1 MIVDP
6 QSRAVQE
13 RGRPAFHG
21 KGSEARLRA
30 SKDDELQE
38 LQLWPSATTRQT
50 LKPLGPRFP
59 PEGFYDLSI
68 SKRKAQRAINT
79 RTRPVRPGHDD
90 GVAAKDLQVRLPKV
104 RPKNL
109 AHAHCR
115 RSRLWMYEYATGYSP
130 AGGRR
135 ELRRSAVS
143 ILPKLSVC
151 ERARSQLHACLSV
164 CLSAHAPAQSAH
176 LAIRFIHPSPPAS
189 QAKLKLK
196 PPVAVDR

>member
-1 MIVDP
+1 MWCALSSTELLFSFFLHHMIVDP

-38 LQLWPSATTRQT
+38 LQLRPSATTRQT

-59 PEGFYDLSI
+59 PEGLYDLSI

-104 RPKNL
+104 RPKKVGPCAL
-109 AHAHCR
+109 PSLSLMDVRICYGLQSSR
-115 RSRLWMYEYATGYSP
+115 RT
-130 AGGRR
+130 
-135 ELRRSAVS
+135 
-143 ILPKLSVC
+143 
-151 ERARSQLHACLSV
+151 ERTSEEC
-164 CLSAHAPAQSAH
+164 C
-176 LAIRFIHPSPPAS
+176 
-189 QAKLKLK
+189 
-196 PPVAVDR
+196 